1 MEALFCKITDQMIAN
16 CKMQIMSEDSL
27 DALWESDPQE
37 LGRKLEACLKLNEA
51 YQEQYRL
58 TKAKLEQTPKGKQFS
73 FDDTAIFGK
82 FDLFC
87 RRVIKLVDLFST
99 IDQFNSLAENQK
111 ELDDMDHIIDQF
123 RSIVQDFRKNRHAL
137 LDYDNNR
144 FDRDYVEFNVK
155 ITDLEA
161 SLQAFINQSF
171 DSISNIEHSLQ
182 LLKKFQSILQRESLK
197 SDLDSKLNNIF
208 QRYGQE
214 LELVQQLYEKEKH
227 DPPIPRNL
235 PPVAGNITWSRHLL
249 KRIEEPMKQF
259 ESNQNVLAEPGSKRI
274 IKLYNKVAKTLVAFE
289 YLWYQAW
296 VQSIDQAR
304 AGLQATLI
312 IRHPDDSKLYVNFD
326 QEILQLIKRL
336 SAWIAWASTCLTVR
350 ASCCFKRTSSRATTM
365 SCIGH

>member
-1 MEALFCKITDQMIAN
+1 M
-16 CKMQIMSEDSL
+16 
-27 DALWESDPQE
+27 
-37 LGRKLEACLKLNEA
+37 
-51 YQEQYRL
+51 

-182 LLKKFQSILQRESLK
+182 LLKKFQSILATREP
-197 SDLDSKLNNIF
+197 
-208 QRYGQE
+208 QE
-214 LELVQQLYEKEKH
+214 
-227 DPPIPRNL
+227 
-235 PPVAGNITWSRHLL
+235 
-249 KRIEEPMKQF
+249 
-259 ESNQNVLAEPGSKRI
+259 
-274 IKLYNKVAKTLVAFE
+274 
-289 YLWYQAW
+289 
-296 VQSIDQAR
+296 
-304 AGLQATLI
+304 
-312 IRHPDDSKLYVNFD
+312 
-326 QEILQLIKRL
+326 
-336 SAWIAWASTCLTVR
+336 
-350 ASCCFKRTSSRATTM
+350 
-365 SCIGH
+365 